1 MLLFAYY
8 WIFSA
13 ALEYKFQE
21 GRGFCLFSPL
31 LCYHGI
37 FVDEWMNP
45 SQLCIS
51 CSAYEWRALSLWV
64 GWGGTISPG
73 SARVTS
79 LQDWALHSLHFLES
93 IYPNNSRA
101 VCPSFMVSS
110 QSHSASLPISLSFL
124 CVETPYI
131 LYPGFSISMSHLFT
145 DFQPSLPNSMKQGE
159 LRPKCVVK

>member
-1 MLLFAYY
+1 MC
-8 WIFSA
+8 FSNVRNREGKPGNKMMSPENPGTSGPKRQGI
-13 ALEYKFQE
+13 LPEGQGKPGSSGKEVTGGSFQ
-21 GRGFCLFSPL
+21 P
-31 LCYHGI
+31 
-37 FVDEWMNP
+37 
-45 SQLCIS
+45 
-51 CSAYEWRALSLWV
+51 WV

-93 IYPNNSRA
+93 IYPNNSRV

-131 LYPGFSISMSHLFT
+131 LYPGFSRSMSHLFT
-145 DFQPSLPNSMKQGE
+145 DFQPSLPNGLKQRE